1 MTAILDATA
10 NVARAPG
17 PLASPR
23 DAVAPGI
30 AAANEFVVRDAVPAD
45 NGELIDLAAAC
56 AMKGDVS
63 MRIDR
68 GPDFFALNHLE
79 GDKWRVG
86 VAEVDGRVVGCIA
99 ASERVVFVNGAPMRI
114 GYVGDFKVHPSHRNT
129 RIADALSH
137 WAERVCADLPPAAP
151 LMVTV
156 LAGNRS
162 MERRLSGP
170 RGIAAFTRVGTIRTH
185 SIPILGRRRF
195 GNAATTRIDTASWSD
210 LEPMAKLW
218 NTIAPA
224 RQFAP
229 ALTAADLAEF
239 IRRAPG
245 LDISSYLV
253 ARSPGGEV
261 LGFLAAWDQRSF
273 KQLTVVGYS
282 PRMRL
287 ARLGFNALAMAAGAE
302 RLPQAGSP
310 LNCATITNLCV
321 PFDHPDVLRKLVTAA
336 YGIVRQRGCSVL
348 NVGLDLRDPLAE
360 ALCGMYAQPTD
371 VNVYVMPT
379 RGGVQSERLDD
390 RPLHYEIAL
399 V

>member
-1 MTAILDATA
+1 MTAILDRAA
-10 NVARAPG
+10 DVARVPASP
-17 PLASPR
+17 ASPR
-23 DAVAPGI
+23 DAIGPAI
-30 AAANEFVVRDAVPAD
+30 AAANEFVVRDSVPAD

-56 AMKGDVS
+56 AMRGDVS

-68 GPDFFALNHLE
+68 GPDFFALNRLE

-86 VAEVDGRVVGCIA
+86 VAEVAGRVVGCIA
-99 ASERVVFVNGAPMRI
+99 ASERVVFVNGARMRI

-137 WAERVCADLPPAAP
+137 WAERICADLPPTAP

-170 RGIAAFTRVGTIRTH
+170 RGVAAFTRVGTIRTH
-185 SIPILGRRRF
+185 SIPILGRRRPDTPGTF
-195 GNAATTRIDTASWSD
+195 RLDTASWSD
-210 LEPMAKLW
+210 LESMAKLW
-218 NTIAPA
+218 NTTAAA

-229 ALTAADLAEF
+229 ALTAADLADF

-245 LDISSYLV
+245 LDISSYLI
-253 ARSPGGEV
+253 ARSPRSEL

-282 PRMRL
+282 PRMRV
-287 ARLGFNALAMAAGAE
+287 ARVVFNALARAAGAQ
-302 RLPQAGSP
+302 RLPRAGSP

-321 PFDHPDVLRKLVTAA
+321 PFDRPDVLRELVTAT
-336 YGIVRQRGCSVL
+336 YGLVRQRGCSVL

-360 ALCGMYAQPTD
+360 ALRGMYAQPTD
-371 VNVYVMPT
+371 VNAYVMPT
-379 RGGVQSERLDD
+379 RGGVRSERLDD